1 MMDAQTRLRPAGT
14 GREVESTALRTAR
27 EAYHGSARP
36 IVALASRDAFTI
48 ASELAAAADTLS
60 DLSERFASGAFTGR
74 DLSSVDAL
82 LIGCARLVGELRQ
95 RQDGAP

>member
-36 IVALASRDAFTI
+36 IVALATRDAFTI
-48 ASELAAAADTLS
+48 ASELATAADALGGIA
-60 DLSERFASGAFTGR
+60 ERLASGAFTGR
-74 DLSSVDAL
+74 DLSSADAL
-82 LIGCARLVGELRQ
+82 LIGCTRLVGELRQ
-95 RQDGAP
+95 REGGAP